1 MFPKSVNDAYRLTFS
16 LSRFQVVSKR
26 HGAPTGNPRLNF
38 RSENTAGWHG
48 FEPWNLS
55 RFPMISNRIPHSE
68 L

>member
-1 MFPKSVNDAYRLTFS
+1 